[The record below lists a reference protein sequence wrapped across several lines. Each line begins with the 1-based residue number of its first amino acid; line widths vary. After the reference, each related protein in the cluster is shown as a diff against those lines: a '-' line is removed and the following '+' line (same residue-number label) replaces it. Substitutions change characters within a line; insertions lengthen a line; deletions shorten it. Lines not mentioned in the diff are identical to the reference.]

1 MKTCKIDIKKRNDV
15 AKNVGVGLLLASLLS
30 AIVENKINVWV
41 FIGMFMVSVVSIYIG
56 ICRDDD

>member
-30 AIVENKINVWV
+30 AIVENKINVWL
-41 FIGMFMVSVVSIYIG
+41 FIGMFMVSVVFIYIG